1 MDDVPPAVSQ
11 NLNLDMMRMKDQ
23 LFQVQRA
30 IPKGGKGFC
39 LRALI
44 GALDFGRII
53 GGTHPSAAA
62 SGSRLQQNR
71 ISDLTGDLRSL
82 LPVLQNSVRTWN
94 NGYSV
99 FFHQRAGR
107 LLVSHHPDHLRG
119 RPDKQNSMF
128 LTETGKIRILRKES
142 ITGVNRLALKG
153 QGCLNNSLLI
163 QIAFCSRGRTDA
175 DPFCGKLRRERVH
188 VLGGTG
194 QNRLYSHL
202 LAAAENPHGNLS
214 SVCNQNPLK
223 HPFRTPQWSSA
234 QH

>member
-1 MDDVPPAVSQ
+1 MPPAVSQ

-23 LFQVQRA
+23 LFQVQRTV
-30 IPKGGKGFC
+30 PKGGERLC

-53 GGTHPSAAA
+53 GGAHPSAAA

-82 LPVLQNSVRTWN
+82 LPVLQNSVRTRN

-99 FFHQRAGR
+99 FFHQPTRR
-107 LLVSHHPDHLRG
+107 LLVPHHPDHFRR

-142 ITGVNRLALKG
+142 ITGMNRLALKG
-153 QGCLNNSLLI
+153 HGCLNDSLLI
-163 QIAFCSRGRTDA
+163 QIAF
-175 DPFCGKLRRERVH
+175 
-188 VLGGTG
+188 
-194 QNRLYSHL
+194 
-202 LAAAENPHGNLS
+202 
-214 SVCNQNPLK
+214 
-223 HPFRTPQWSSA
+223 
-234 QH
+234 